1 MHANAIGDSMS
12 AHQDSGQHAASSP
25 PGAGGVQAGIALTR
39 QWSPE
44 FFEKQAAAIMLN
56 RSDLAKGLSK
66 AQQNVLG
73 LLLQGKSEIEIADS
87 LGRSRHTVHDHIK
100 AIYRRL
106 GVTTRVQ
113 LLLLFISPM
122 GVGPS

>member
-1 MHANAIGDSMS
+1 
-12 AHQDSGQHAASSP
+12 
-25 PGAGGVQAGIALTR
+25 
-39 QWSPE
+39 
-44 FFEKQAAAIMLN
+44 MLN

-87 LGRSRHTVHDHIK
+87 LGRARHTVHDHIK